1 MIFTES
7 RQGRRFVGEVP
18 PGQPLMATLAQ
29 WTENFHIDSGWVEGT
44 GLVRDA
50 LLRRVQDHGQW
61 GDLEVFA
68 GPSQLVQ
75 FKLAISQRPGQDEP
89 RDLSARVLLALPDG
103 QLVAGLLH
111 ECVSASVELL
121 AVTFDDI
128 TLRRVLDDD
137 SGLYRWLDV
146 GVNQV
151 AAEASAG
158 RSARVAME
166 ALPSRLLEAEEMPQL
181 RVGDAIVHPTLGQCV
196 IVQVFDNDRVGIEIT
211 GGKVAQLH
219 LGVLSLSRLGVR
231 SGRMVYEAKVRRRGI

>member
-29 WTENFHIDSGWVEGT
+29 WTESFRIDSGWVEGT

-75 FKLAISQRPGQDEP
+75 FKLAISQRPEQDPP

-103 QLVAGLLH
+103 QLVAGLS
-111 ECVSASVELL
+111 CTNVCP
-121 AVTFDDI
+121 
-128 TLRRVLDDD
+128 RR
-137 SGLYRWLDV
+137 W
-146 GVNQV
+146 NCW
-151 AAEASAG
+151 
-158 RSARVAME
+158 
-166 ALPSRLLEAEEMPQL
+166 P
-181 RVGDAIVHPTLGQCV
+181 
-196 IVQVFDNDRVGIEIT
+196 
-211 GGKVAQLH
+211 
-219 LGVLSLSRLGVR
+219 
-231 SGRMVYEAKVRRRGI
+231 